1 MGLVSVRPES
11 PANTHHISLSGLGR
25 TFGVRLE
32 RGAKSIIEAPIQP
45 SNVER
50 GGGTKKFGDF
60 DPQFAHIEM
69 RDWTGGRGG
78 EFLSDDPTMYYDGYG
93 WSLTPGMFY
102 QAPQWWWGE
111 FRGPSTAA
119 STVAGSEAADNF
131 MPGALRSSAGYNVQW
146 YSMASTT
153 HLARSFLQQGSSYI
167 MQRVQTWVRKI
178 GQPPAPLNLRIV
190 SSAST
195 AGGRP
200 GSSIVSGTTAQLTA
214 ASVEPLESFVWTAP
228 LTTASTQSGTTTL
241 NWWVEMWTSVAGTD
255 ANHWELA
262 YNTTAGV
269 NSTVMSGAGTSGGWS
284 AASTANFYFRVSQN
298 PTDRRLRLFTMDRAL
313 YAVEDKASA
322 TTGTKLWI
330 NGDRGIC
337 SSGAPGTTAVIND
350 SSNNWSTSMWQGA
363 RVAIIRGPGAGQN
376 AEITANATTSLTV
389 SLSVAPTSLSEYVIY
404 DTNEWTR
411 ITSAVM
417 DTSAGD
423 NPVKDVTVGN
433 GIAYLAFGAST
444 IIGSLTWATSVHAG
458 RKQSTFFA
466 DNIDF
471 FSDPVAGPQ
480 IVRAI
485 SSLAQVSRATFQG
498 FTTALTFSSAI
509 VVGGTEHQFTNLE
522 DYADQMYA
530 FKEDSIWTIKNDRAA
545 KLNVGLE
552 AFPSSINGAAVAPQ
566 NLFLYFSWSH
576 SVERMHSGT
585 VDDIGL
591 WRGAGLK
598 IGHGGP
604 TATLVPYIAW
614 TIGGVDA
621 GSTGRSAAFAWNGR
635 GWHEFWRAHSTGAR
649 LQDMVMQSNPGTNPR
664 LWMSV
669 GGELICQRW
678 PKDTLNPRND
688 PNIRY
693 QHEAL
698 FETGIIDMNAV
709 QLPKLFSRVH
719 AISKNL
725 ASTQATIYCEYQ
737 LDDKIGT
744 TAWTPIDNFR
754 RSPIDHLDIRRGD
767 KHSIRLRARG
777 LTQVSTVHT
786 ELHALVLKAMART
799 PIRRQWS
806 IRAVT
811 GDFQVDQQ
819 GLDDADPD
827 DFYLWLQ
834 DLAVS
839 ATPVLMRSA
848 WKSMDDRYV
857 YIEQPTLNRLY
868 ATPSGEWGGM
878 LSITIRELEED

>member
-1 MGLVSVRPES
+1 
-11 PANTHHISLSGLGR
+11 
-25 TFGVRLE
+25 
-32 RGAKSIIEAPIQP
+32 
-45 SNVER
+45 
-50 GGGTKKFGDF
+50 
-60 DPQFAHIEM
+60 
-69 RDWTGGRGG
+69 
-78 EFLSDDPTMYYDGYG
+78 
-93 WSLTPGMFY
+93 
-102 QAPQWWWGE
+102 
-111 FRGPSTAA
+111 
-119 STVAGSEAADNF
+119 
-131 MPGALRSSAGYNVQW
+131 
-146 YSMASTT
+146 
-153 HLARSFLQQGSSYI
+153 
-167 MQRVQTWVRKI
+167 
-178 GQPPAPLNLRIV
+178 
-190 SSAST
+190 
-195 AGGRP
+195 
-200 GSSIVSGTTAQLTA
+200 
-214 ASVEPLESFVWTAP
+214 
-228 LTTASTQSGTTTL
+228 
-241 NWWVEMWTSVAGTD
+241 MWTSVAGTD

-262 YNTTAGV
+262 YNTSAGG
-269 NSTVMSGAGTSGGWS
+269 NSPIMSGAGTSGGWT

-313 YAVEDKASA
+313 YAVEEKWDNS
-322 TTGTKLWI
+322 TGTKLWI

-337 SSGAPGTTAVIND
+337 SSVSPGSTTVIND
-350 SSNNWSTSMWQGA
+350 SSKNWATNQWVGA
-363 RVAIIRGPGAGQN
+363 RVAIIRGNGVGQDVG
-376 AEITANATTSLTV
+376 ITANGTTSLTV
-389 SLSVAPTSLSEYVIY
+389 TLTGDAPTSISEYVIY

-411 ITSAVM
+411 ISSAIM
-417 DTSAGD
+417 DTSIGD
-423 NPVKDVTVGN
+423 RAARDVTVGN
-433 GIAYLAFGAST
+433 NIAYFAFGDAT
-444 IIGSLTWATSVHAG
+444 TIGSLTWATSVHAG
-458 RKQSTFFA
+458 RKQSTYLA
-466 DNIDF
+466 DRIDF

-485 SSLAQVSRATFQG
+485 NRLGEVSRATVQG
-498 FTTALTFSSAI
+498 FTTALTFSSGI
-509 VVGGTEHQFTNLE
+509 LVGGTEYPFTNLE

-552 AFPSSINGAAVAPQ
+552 AFPSSFNGAAVAPQ

-591 WRGAGLK
+591 WRGAGLR
-598 IGHGGP
+598 IGHAGP

-614 TIGGVDA
+614 TLGGVDA

-678 PKDTLNPRND
+678 SKDTLNPRND
-688 PNIRY
+688 PGIRY

-709 QLPKLFSRVH
+709 QLPKPFSPVH
-719 AISKNL
+719 AISNTL

-737 LDDKIGT
+737 LDHNIGT

-811 GDFQVDQQ
+811 GDFQVDAQ

-827 DFYLWLQ
+827 DFYMWLQ

-848 WKSMDDRYV
+848 WKAMDDRYV
-857 YIEQPTLNRLY
+857 YIESPTLSRLY
-868 ATPSGEWGGM
+868 ATPSGEWGGQ
-878 LSITIRELEED
+878 LSITIRELEEN